1 MCIRDREGCAP
12 AGINAVSTRTICFE
26 AHRVRLNS
34 VWRCTDVLSIDREL
48 KRTFLSGGER
58 QRISIARCLLHAA
71 PILLVDEATASLD
84 RITSTDI
91 LNSIL
96 DLQDMTKIVVTHY
109 LEESTLKRFDL
120 ILTVS
125 DGHISEAGSFDELI
139 ERRELFYSLIM
150 SGKEQG

>member
-1 MCIRDREGCAP
+1 M
-12 AGINAVSTRTICFE
+12 
-26 AHRVRLNS
+26 
-34 VWRCTDVLSIDREL
+34 
-48 KRTFLSGGER
+48 SGGER

-91 LNSIL
+91 LDSIL

-150 SGKEQG
+150 SGKEQMCIRDRYRCRRVYTV